1 MSSKPNAPQQ
11 PCAQKMPQPKIT
23 AIAGPQTPDQLK
35 QFIFDHLGIRIP
47 DRQICPGHNSPME
60 YLWHTW
66 RTDQPALRSAGQIS
80 GDCIVWANRGGG
92 KTQLAAIATLLDG
105 LFKDDCRIR
114 IVAGSLDQACRMY
127 EYLAGFVAEHF
138 EDRIDGRMHQEK
150 CRFQNGAEV
159 RVLSQSQRA
168 VRGQHVQKLRCD
180 EVELFQEEIFNA
192 AKFCAKSRGAVLGAM
207 ECLSTMH
214 QPFGLMQKIISQAA
228 DAHIPIYK
236 WCLWEVVEK
245 CTPDRRCSRCPL
257 DNDCR
262 GKARRAD
269 GFLRIDDCIA
279 MMRRSSRMGFETEML
294 CLRPNMENAVFGD
307 FDPAVHVCP
316 LEYNE
321 DLPLY
326 RAIDFGYVNPFVCLW
341 IQVDREGVV
350 RVIDEHVQ
358 SGRTLSN
365 HAELIKQRTPGGPQ
379 RVAATYCD
387 PAGAQRNGESGKSPM
402 DLLREA
408 GIKTYS
414 SKSDIQVGLELIRRA
429 LRAGDGSSKLV
440 ISPKCPRLI
449 EAMQGYR
456 YPRSAQGDRAEV
468 PVKDGVFDHPIDAL
482 RYFFVNYYRPSGKV
496 AVYRS

>member
-1 MSSKPNAPQQ
+1 
-11 PCAQKMPQPKIT
+11 
-23 AIAGPQTPDQLK
+23 
-35 QFIFDHLGIRIP
+35 
-47 DRQICPGHNSPME
+47 
-60 YLWHTW
+60 
-66 RTDQPALRSAGQIS
+66 
-80 GDCIVWANRGGG
+80 
-92 KTQLAAIATLLDG
+92 
-105 LFKDDCRIR
+105 
-114 IVAGSLDQACRMY
+114 MY

-150 CRFQNGAEV
+150 CRFQNGAKV

-192 AKFCAKSRGAVLGAM
+192 AKFCAQSRGAVLGAM

-358 SGRTLSN
+358 SGRTLSS